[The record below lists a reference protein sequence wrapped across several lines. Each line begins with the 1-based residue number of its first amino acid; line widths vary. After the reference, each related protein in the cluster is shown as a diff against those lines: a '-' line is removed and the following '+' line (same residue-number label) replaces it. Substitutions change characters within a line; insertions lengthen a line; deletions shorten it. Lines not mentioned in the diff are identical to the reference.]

1 MGFGAFRIPKNNDKY
16 YWTRH
21 SIGKMMQYGL
31 SEQRIKRIIRSY
43 ERIEYGVAKDT
54 VAVMQP
60 KSFKFQKD
68 GTKKW
73 TQELWV
79 MYQKPVKNSKCKIKS
94 CSQEEKISNNFS
106 KFDFGNFGGRQIKI
120 ISAWCYP
127 GVSPKNNPIPKE
139 IIEELGDVI

>member
-1 MGFGAFRIPKNNDKY
+1 MGFGAFKIPKNNDKY

-21 SIGKMMQYGL
+21 CVGKMMQYGL
-31 SEQRIKRIIRSY
+31 SEQRVKRIIRSY
-43 ERIEYGVAKDT
+43 ERIEYGVAKNT

-94 CSQEEKISNNFS
+94 YNQEEKIPNLMKEFA
-106 KFDFGNFGGRQIKI
+106 KGNQIKI

-139 IIEELGDVI
+139 IIDELADIV